1 MKVFK
6 RILSIEFLVEAILVV
21 FAIANFSTI
30 SDYFIHSGMN
40 VITSYSVGVLM
51 GLILIASAMMLSRIE
66 RTSEIFNFVL
76 CATIGAAILAAIL
89 QTLAYHT
96 ITHDWATSAIKGA
109 GFPMVEVA
117 LAYSVSLYSTYLK
130 KKEIENADAKFD
142 EQLAIMQRDATMNL
156 DPEKIRGKV
165 EEQMQQIIS
174 ARINK
179 FTIEQLK
186 KYSVD
191 DEQNLSIF
199 DQTEI
204 EQLRAQL
211 EHVQTE
217 NEQSKNER
225 VHLNAQI
232 ETAQTKNAQLEQ
244 MVINLSEQIEQLKS
258 AQPSVQVCNEQKLS
272 IKNAQ
277 TNEQKLSKEIKMNM
291 LIAHLIEHYDGV
303 QTDELKPTK
312 LAQELPIDRTTVSR
326 YIEQLKTE
334 HKLNGHVNAQLLR

>member
-156 DPEKIRGKV
+156 DPEKIRDKV
-165 EEQMQQIIS
+165 AEQMQQIIS

-191 DEQNLSIF
+191 DEPIAYD
-199 DQTEI
+199 DQTETI
-204 EQLRAQL
+204 NLLLDKINNLESTVDTLQQQLRTSTQTINIPSQHEINTTSQQSDDTPVSTSINEYVEQHPKSTTVNTDKQQRQQQL
-211 EHVQTE
+211 
-217 NEQSKNER
+217 
-225 VHLNAQI
+225 LDF
-232 ETAQTKNAQLEQ
+232 
-244 MVINLSEQIEQLKS
+244 LKTVKG
-258 AQPSVQVCNEQKLS
+258 QPSTVLNKKS
-272 IKNAQ
+272 IA
-277 TNEQKLSKEIKMNM
+277 NM
-291 LIAHLIEHYDGV
+291 LGTTDTTINRDLKELTQQGLININGV
-303 QTDELKPTK
+303 VE
-312 LAQELPIDRTTVSR
+312 VF
-326 YIEQLKTE
+326 
-334 HKLNGHVNAQLLR
+334 